1 MTELLDQPGDS
12 GRLLEQIAS
21 GSREAFAVFYD
32 RFSAPVFGLIR
43 RIVRSEPAAEEVLQ
57 DVFWQ
62 VWERAGDYDPAR
74 GSPEAWL
81 YTRARSRA
89 LDRLRAKGS
98 REVPSELTEAVATDP
113 ASTADDRRMAE
124 TALAQLSEAQ
134 RTVIELSFFGGL
146 THSEIA
152 RKLGEP
158 LGTVK
163 TRVRSGLERL
173 RTIYSAERA

>member
-1 MTELLDQPGDS
+1 MPEFLDHPDDAGL
-12 GRLLEQIAS
+12 LLEQIAS
-21 GSREAFAVFYD
+21 GSRDAFALFYD
-32 RFSAPVFGLIR
+32 RFAGPVSGLIR

-62 VWERAGDYDPAR
+62 VWERAGDFDPAR
-74 GSPEAWL
+74 GSAESWL

-89 LDRLRAKGS
+89 IDRLRAKGS
-98 REVPSELTEAVATDP
+98 REVPSELAEDTPDR
-113 ASTADDRRMAE
+113 SSSGADDRHMVE
-124 TALAQLSEAQ
+124 TALSQLSDAQ
-134 RTVIELSFFGGL
+134 RTVIELSFFEGL